1 MTFVEVLT
9 GSIEDAPHV
18 GKMMVYLRQLL
29 QHHPDRTH
37 VYGALTNLQ
46 TVALYHCARAR
57 DTIQCSPAVYMG
69 QGEQCH
75 HIICLQAQS

>member
-9 GSIEDAPHV
+9 GPIEDAPHV
-18 GKMMVYLRQLL
+18 GKMIVYLLQLL
-29 QHHPDRTH
+29 KRHPDRTH

-46 TVALYHCARAR
+46 TVTLYHCARAR
-57 DTIQCSPAVYMG
+57 GTTERSAAVYMG

-75 HIICLQAQS
+75 HIICLQVPS